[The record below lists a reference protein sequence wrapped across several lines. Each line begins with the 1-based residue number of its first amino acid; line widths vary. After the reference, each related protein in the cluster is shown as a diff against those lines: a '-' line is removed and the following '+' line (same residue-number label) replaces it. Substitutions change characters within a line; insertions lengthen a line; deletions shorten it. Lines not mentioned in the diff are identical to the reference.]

1 MAIQFFKDIVDSK
14 GYRINAKD
22 RAIFETADLQS
33 FFGLSDMDAIEFILY
48 DANDNQLPQGK
59 YGLVRYVT
67 LNTQNISDYFL
78 IADGTIF
85 QANKF
90 PTEYFVDAERLI
102 NEAGYNQGIFKTQIT
117 LINKRLGTEEP
128 NRKVW
133 ISEISPSRTEVRLLP
148 LKNAENDK
156 TDLYERFGIFQRDGE
171 FRDDTLIYILH
182 FIDKINPM
190 IIGTTVKT
198 RYTEAW
204 YNKLCTEYK
213 ISSFDQLITIIY
225 NKFMEAALYE
235 ITNRISDIRNLNY
248 GNPKTT
254 KPSLQL
260 TKAQLK
266 AIYLDILIKCIDYY
280 LSYADSNAFATYT
293 MTLDES
299 IDATRRLMTR
309 TTTYSTFESS
319 SKHIEDDHIVEQKQR
334 VCDTDDDRVKKFAN
348 DCDDEFGHDIT
359 VVVMDRDTN
368 MPVSKHIST
377 NTNIKYFKPS
387 LRGEPSVEAQ
397 SKVTK
402 IEIPMVKAVN
412 TGQFSLS
419 NDTLNSLLSDNY
431 NSGSIAQVLNKVNTI
446 NKTV

>member
-14 GYRINAKD
+14 GYRISSKD
-22 RAIFETADLQS
+22 RSIFETADLQS
-33 FFGLSDMDAIEFILY
+33 FFGLSDMDAIEFVLY
-48 DANDNQLPQGK
+48 DANDNQLPQGD

-90 PTEYFVDAERLI
+90 PSEYFIDAERLI
-102 NEAGYNQGIFKTQIT
+102 NEAGYDNGIFKTQIT
-117 LINKRLGTEEP
+117 LINKRLGTEQP

-133 ISEISPSRTEVRLLP
+133 ISEISPSRTEVRILP
-148 LKNAENDK
+148 LKNEENNQ

-182 FIDKINPM
+182 FIEKINPM
-190 IIGTTVKT
+190 IIGTTIKA
-198 RYTEAW
+198 RYTEQW

-213 ISSFDQLITIIY
+213 ISSFDQLVTIIY

-260 TKAQLK
+260 TKEQLK

-280 LSYADSNAFATYT
+280 LAYADSQAFATYT
-293 MTLDES
+293 LSLDSS
-299 IDATRRLMTR
+299 IDETRRLMHR

-319 SKHIEDDHIVEQKQR
+319 SKPPDVVIEQKQR
-334 VCDTDDDRVKKFAN
+334 VCDTDDDAVKKFAK
-348 DCDDEFGHDIT
+348 DCDDEFGRDID
-359 VVVMDRDTN
+359 VVVVDKDTKV
-368 MPVSKHIST
+368 PISKHIST

-397 SKVTK
+397 STVTK
-402 IEIPMVKAVN
+402 IEIPMVKGAT
-412 TGQFSLS
+412 TGEFSLS
-419 NDTLNSLLSDNY
+419 NNTLNSILSDNY
-431 NSGSIAQVLNKVNTI
+431 NSGSIAQVLNKIKATNNIV
-446 NKTV
+446 